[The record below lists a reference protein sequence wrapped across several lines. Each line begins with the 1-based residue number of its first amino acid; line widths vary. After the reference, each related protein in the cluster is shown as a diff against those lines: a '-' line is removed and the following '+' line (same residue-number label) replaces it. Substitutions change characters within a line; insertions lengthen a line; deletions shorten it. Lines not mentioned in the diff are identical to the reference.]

1 MATVN
6 IMVYEHHKKT
16 DGTYNVKIRV
26 YHRKVKKLIDTTFFV
41 TQKQLDSKLEVKD
54 KFVLKS
60 LEATLDNYR
69 KWISELGDKLNFFS
83 AEELRNYLRDKKQDV
98 DFIKFC
104 AQHIEQLKSDG
115 RTATAN
121 NHRTVRN
128 NLIDYFGREQV
139 SINEI
144 SSNMLFS
151 FEKFLKRPRIMYRVD
166 QFGKL
171 VEIAGEGASD
181 SSIHNYMRD
190 LRTLFNA
197 ACTAYNNEDLGIY
210 KIKHYPFKKYK
221 IGSAPLTKK
230 RNIGIDELKQIRDC
244 IVEPD
249 SRAEL
254 ARDLFMLS
262 FYLCGMNAV
271 DLYQLD
277 KNIVKDNRLEYN
289 RSKTR
294 LIRRDN
300 AFISIKIVA
309 EAKALLDKYAGT
321 LKSRYNTIQNLNRAI
336 CKGMLQIREITGINF
351 VTFYWARH
359 TFANLARNK
368 CRMSKDDVA
377 LALNHIDEGHR
388 TTDIYIEKD
397 WSIIDEVQEKVVAL
411 LEPEREKE
419 VVVIDRSLIMRVV

>member
-1 MATVN
+1 MATVS
-6 IMVYEHHKKT
+6 IMVYDHHKKA
-16 DGTYNVKIRV
+16 DGTYNVKIRI
-26 YHRKVKKLIDTTFFV
+26 YHKKVKKLIDTTFFV
-41 TQKQLDSKLEVKD
+41 TQKQLDSKLKVKD
-54 KFVLKS
+54 KFLLKS
-60 LEATLDNYR
+60 LETTLDNYR

-83 AEELRNYLRDKKQDV
+83 AEELRNYLRDKEQDI

-128 NLIDYFGREQV
+128 NLIDYFGRDHV

-151 FEKFLKRPRIMYRVD
+151 FEKFLKRPRTMYRVD
-166 QFGKL
+166 NCGKL
-171 VEIAGEGASD
+171 IEIEGEGASAR
-181 SSIHNYMRD
+181 SIHNYTRD

-221 IGSAPLTKK
+221 IGSPPLTRK
-230 RNIGIDELKQIRDC
+230 RNISIEEVRQIRDC
-244 IVEPD
+244 VVEPN

-271 DLYQLD
+271 DLYQMD
-277 KNIVKDNRLEYN
+277 KDSVRNARLEYS

-294 LIRRDN
+294 LVRKDN
-300 AFISIKIVA
+300 AFISIKVVPQ
-309 EAKALLDKYAGT
+309 AKVLLDKYAGT
-321 LKSRYNTIQNLNRAI
+321 LQYRYNTIQNLNRAI
-336 CKGMLQIREITGINF
+336 GKGMLQIREITGIKF
-351 VTFYWARH
+351 ITFYWARH

-397 WSIIDEVQEKVVAL
+397 WSIIDEVQQKVVAL
-411 LEPEREKE
+411 LEPERGSE
-419 VVVIDRSLIMRVV
+419 VVIIDRSVVMRVV

>member
-1 MATVN
+1 
-6 IMVYEHHKKT
+6 
-16 DGTYNVKIRV
+16 
-26 YHRKVKKLIDTTFFV
+26 
-41 TQKQLDSKLEVKD
+41 
-54 KFVLKS
+54 
-60 LEATLDNYR
+60 
-69 KWISELGDKLNFFS
+69 
-83 AEELRNYLRDKKQDV
+83 
-98 DFIKFC
+98 
-104 AQHIEQLKSDG
+104 
-115 RTATAN
+115 
-121 NHRTVRN
+121 
-128 NLIDYFGREQV
+128 
-139 SINEI
+139 
-144 SSNMLFS
+144 
-151 FEKFLKRPRIMYRVD
+151 MYRVD